1 MTFVRLLST
10 HADRQGVGISF
21 TVCLC
26 VCTVTDFSDEDKA
39 RGVKFCAVVHLHR
52 RPGQGISQFGGT
64 LLPRCPKSD
73 ESASHREVKF
83 TMGNA
88 HRKRRARDVDRP
100 MLTALFVSSSC
111 VFVSYSYFVFVLFS

>member
-1 MTFVRLLST
+1 MPIGKVWVYRLLFVCVFVRLRISPTRIKLGASNF
-10 HADRQGVGISF
+10 ARWFIFIGVLDRESPNLGE
-21 TVCLC
+21 LC
-26 VCTVTDFSDEDKA
+26 S
-39 RGVKFCAVVHLHR
+39 
-52 RPGQGISQFGGT
+52 
-64 LLPRCPKSD
+64 PRCPKSD

-100 MLTALFVSSSC
+100 MLTALFVSFSC